1 MKKFKQSIVSI
12 VIGLALAAGISWA
25 AATKTPP
32 GDNVAAPININT
44 PPQTKLDRLTV
55 SGFTNDSDTV
65 LNGNVSVGTVA
76 VNKKLDVQGI
86 LEVKGS
92 VSSTIIVSGGNVVT
106 GAASYTTR
114 AFNIGGTLKVEGG
127 SINVDY
133 LVVGGGGGGG
143 SYGGGGAGGYRT
155 GTMTLTA
162 GSYLVVIGGGGVGGK
177 TGVNGVD
184 SSFNGIVSKGG
195 GGGGKWNENGSG
207 GGSGGGGGGK
217 DGGSATSGQGQ
228 NGGKGARWSDN
239 YGGGGGGGSV
249 SVGADGTKSA
259 GGKGGTGVPNPF
271 ITCAYLA
278 GGGGG
283 GTFYGGTVGA
293 GGLGGG
299 GHGGDGK
306 STIATSGVANTGG
319 GGGGGGDNT
328 GEVKNGSEKVGGNGG
343 SGIVIVRYLTTA
355 LTVSPTS
362 AIVTDGSGNVAI
374 GKGTTTAGVKLG
386 VAGNIKKSRL
396 TSAGVITG
404 TQGLTSGGWVT
415 TPSLTVTG
423 TLNIPTGAG
432 TNKILVSDANGVGT
446 WQTKSD
452 LCK

>member
-143 SYGGGGAGGYRT
+143 SYGGGGAGGFRT

-162 GSYLVVIGGGGVGGK
+162 GSYLVAIGGGGVGGK

-249 SVGADGTKSA
+249 SVGANGNKSA

-271 ITCAYLA
+271 ITGAYLA

-283 GTFYGGTVGA
+283 GAFYGGTVGA

-374 GKGTTTAGVKLG
+374 GKSATTAGVKLDVG
-386 VAGNIKKSRL
+386 GNIKTGSL
-396 TSAGVITG
+396 TSV
-404 TQGLTSGGWVT
+404 GLIT
-415 TPSLTVTG
+415 TPSLTSTGLITTPNLTVSG
-423 TLNIPTGAG
+423 TLKILAGADAD
-432 TNKILVSDANGVGT
+432 KILVSDANGVGT

>member
-143 SYGGGGAGGYRT
+143 S
-155 GTMTLTA
+155 
-162 GSYLVVIGGGGVGGK
+162 
-177 TGVNGVD
+177 
-184 SSFNGIVSKGG
+184 
-195 GGGGKWNENGSG
+195 
-207 GGSGGGGGGK
+207 
-217 DGGSATSGQGQ
+217 
-228 NGGKGARWSDN
+228 
-239 YGGGGGGGSV
+239 V

-259 GGKGGTGVPNPF
+259 GGKGGAGVPNPF
-271 ITCAYLA
+271 ITGAYLA

-374 GKGTTTAGVKLG
+374 GQGTTTAGVKLDVG
-386 VAGNIKKSRL
+386 GNIKTGSL
-396 TSAGVITG
+396 TS
-404 TQGLTSGGWVT
+404 
-415 TPSLTVTG
+415 
-423 TLNIPTGAG
+423 
-432 TNKILVSDANGVGT
+432 VG
-446 WQTKSD
+446 
-452 LCK
+452 